1 MNSYKPTVFLVDDD
15 NAVRD
20 ALELLL
26 DSAGFNTMS
35 YPSAAAFLEN
45 FDRNCRGCLV
55 LDIRMP
61 GMSGMELQT
70 ALVEKSINIPIIFL
84 TGHGNVTM
92 SAKAFRTGAIDFLE
106 KPFDEN
112 VLLERI
118 QEAMQLDQS
127 NQALAARRADA
138 STRLA
143 ALTPREREV
152 MLLIVAGNANK
163 EIATKLDLSTRTIE
177 THRGRILEK
186 TGAQSLADLIELAIA
201 SGSRELK

>member
-1 MNSYKPTVFLVDDD
+1 MIAYKPTVFLVDDD

-26 DSAGFNTMS
+26 DSAGLSTVS
-35 YPSAAAFLEN
+35 YPSAAAFLED
-45 FDRNCRGCLV
+45 FDRNWRGCLV

-61 GMSGMELQT
+61 GMSGMELQA
-70 ALVEKSINIPIIFL
+70 ALAEKSVNIPIIFL
-84 TGHGNVTM
+84 TGHGNVSM

-118 QEAMQLDQS
+118 QEAIRLDQS
-127 NQALAARRADA
+127 NQAVTARRMNA
-138 STRLA
+138 STRMA
-143 ALTPREREV
+143 SLTPREREV

-177 THRGRILEK
+177 THRGHILEK

-201 SGSRELK
+201 SGSHELK

>member
-1 MNSYKPTVFLVDDD
+1 MSGYKPTVFLVDDD

-26 DSAGFNTMS
+26 DSVDLNTMS
-35 YPSAAAFLEN
+35 YPSAAAFLDD
-45 FDRNCRGCLV
+45 FDQNHRGCLV

-61 GMSGMELQT
+61 GMSGMELQA
-70 ALVEKSINIPIIFL
+70 ALAEKSITIPIIFL
-84 TGHGNVTM
+84 TGHGNVSM

-143 ALTPREREV
+143 TLTPREREV

>member
-1 MNSYKPTVFLVDDD
+1 MTDYKPTVFLVDDD

-26 DSAGFNTMS
+26 DSVGLSTVS
-35 YPSAAAFLEN
+35 YPSAAAFLDE
-45 FDRNCRGCLV
+45 FDQNCRGCLV

-61 GMSGMELQT
+61 GMSGMELQA
-70 ALVEKSINIPIIFL
+70 ALAEKSVNIPIIFL
-84 TGHGNVTM
+84 TGHGNVSM

-118 QEAMQLDQS
+118 QEAIKLDQT
-127 NQALAARRADA
+127 NQAVTARRVDA

-143 ALTPREREV
+143 SLTPREREV

-201 SGSRELK
+201 SGSHELK

>member
-1 MNSYKPTVFLVDDD
+1 MTTHEPTVFLVDDD
-15 NAVRD
+15 HAVRD

-26 DSAGFNTMS
+26 DSAGHRTVS
-35 YPSAAAFLEN
+35 YSSAADFLDD
-45 FDRNCRGCLV
+45 FDQNRPGCLV

-70 ALVEKSINIPIIFL
+70 ALTAKDVNIPIIFL
-84 TGHGNVTM
+84 TGHGNVSM
-92 SAKAFRTGAIDFLE
+92 SARAFRTGAIDFLE

-112 VLLERI
+112 ILLERI
-118 QEAMQLDQS
+118 QEAIRLDQS
-127 NQALAARRADA
+127 NQTVAARRVNA
-138 STRLA
+138 STRMA
-143 ALTPREREV
+143 SLTPREREV

-177 THRGRILEK
+177 THRGHILEK

-201 SGSRELK
+201 SGSHELK

>member
-1 MNSYKPTVFLVDDD
+1 MTSDKPTVFLVDDD
-15 NAVRD
+15 HAVRG

-26 DSAGFNTMS
+26 DSMDFRTVS
-35 YPSAAAFLEN
+35 YPSAAAFLED
-45 FDRNCRGCLV
+45 FDQSRRGCLV

-61 GMSGMELQT
+61 GMSGMELQA
-70 ALVEKSINIPIIFL
+70 ALAEKSVHIPIIFL
-84 TGHGNVTM
+84 SGHGNVSM

-186 TGAQSLADLIELAIA
+186 TGAQSLADLIELALA
-201 SGSRELK
+201 SGSHELR